1 MGCSSSK
8 SAAEAEKTAEYGA
21 SPEDSSKTSPEDSAK
36 ASPEDSAKTVIN
48 VHTQTSFEDSAKTS
62 SQDSAKTAIN
72 VHTQTSP
79 EDLANTFSEDS
90 AKNSAEDSAKTVINV
105 QTQTSPEDLANTSPQ
120 SVKTSP
126 EDSVK
131 ASPQNSATK
140 GEAENVAAAATLPVE
155 KTVKKAEDKTAK
167 EVVPTPVRATAAPVV
182 AAPPAERTAEQT
194 KEKAAKKVMDPVPG
208 MKRSGRM
215 SKKESLE
222 EDVRKFEHSLK
233 AVTGLQGLLKAT
245 SRFLSFI
252 DREESS
258 EEELKKAVDKEWE
271 SLTAQ
276 PLTLHVGKI
285 DFTDL
290 EEHLLAMAAEKE
302 KVAKLSPV
310 AKLLPGNGLPPPPP
324 PPPGSHGVPA
334 PPPSPPAPPGAPAPP
349 PPPAPPGAPPPPPG
363 HLVAN
368 VPEASL
374 I

>member
-62 SQDSAKTAIN
+62 SQDSAKTVIN

-131 ASPQNSATK
+131 ASPENSATK
-140 GEAENVAAAATLPVE
+140 REAENVAAAPLPVE
-155 KTVKKAEDKTAK
+155 KTVKKAEDKAAK
-167 EVVPTPVRATAAPVV
+167 EVAPTPVPATAAPVV
-182 AAPPAERTAEQT
+182 AAPPAEKAAEQT

-334 PPPSPPAPPGAPAPP
+334 PPPPPPAPPGAPAPP
-349 PPPAPPGAPPPPPG
+349 PPPG
-363 HLVAN
+363 HLVAK